1 LRHGASIPRSAAF
14 INISVSL
21 GKIRSVNITSARYWI
36 ASAAALLVI
45 AVLFVGMQ
53 LHSMSSDL
61 SRMSVRVETLASM
74 DRKLSTTNEL
84 LMQTN
89 ASLTKMLA
97 QSVEANQSLGRMKSD
112 LSVMSHKLAGSF
124 LFRGVK

>member
-1 LRHGASIPRSAAF
+1 MNHP
-14 INISVSL
+14 
-21 GKIRSVNITSARYWI
+21 SARYWI
-36 ASAAALLVI
+36 ASAAALLV
-45 AVLFVGMQ
+45 VVVFFVGMQ
-53 LHSMSSDL
+53 LRSMSSDL

-97 QSVEANQSLGRMKSD
+97 QSVEANQNLGRMKSD

>member
-1 LRHGASIPRSAAF
+1 
-14 INISVSL
+14 
-21 GKIRSVNITSARYWI
+21 
-36 ASAAALLVI
+36 
-45 AVLFVGMQ
+45 
-53 LHSMSSDL
+53 MSSDL

>member
-1 LRHGASIPRSAAF
+1 MSNA
-14 INISVSL
+14 
-21 GKIRSVNITSARYWI
+21 SARCWI
-36 ASAAALLVI
+36 AVIAALFVLAIIFV
-45 AVLFVGMQ
+45 AVQ

-61 SRMSVRVETLASM
+61 SQMSVRVETLASM
-74 DRKLSTTNEL
+74 DRKLSVTNEL
-84 LMQTN
+84 LLQTN

-97 QSVEANQSLGRMKSD
+97 QSVDANQNLIRMKSD

>member
-1 LRHGASIPRSAAF
+1 
-14 INISVSL
+14 
-21 GKIRSVNITSARYWI
+21 VNITSARYWI